1 VLFHVAQELFTGS
14 DTFALTRGLN
24 LSLAMI
30 QKDYGG
36 YVVVSV
42 GEELLSGRFAQEAV
56 IYIVRVGVNSGHGP
70 VRGNGPPRTEVPRNV
85 EFDNGA
91 ELIAHKSVIHVC
103 TVNIPS
109 RGCSI
114 RIDIPRERTL
124 VEARTGM
131 RSIENCNRAMLIQQ
145 EAVIH
150 EIRVNE
156 DSQDG
161 SVRSKATAI
170 RTLAGAR
177 ASARKIEC
185 GNDAPLIPQEAVD
198 RIGPV
203 KVESCDLSLWADCE
217 TLRALVSSCACTR
230 RIERRDNAIVIAHE
244 TVKRA
249 HRVSIKSRARPVRV
263 DELGAVKRKGA
274 LPRPRA
280 CARRVEYGN
289 HALIG
294 TNVAVGHIRGV
305 SEVSCNRPTRV
316 D

>member
-1 VLFHVAQELFTGS
+1 MLFHVAQELFTGS

-70 VRGNGPPRTEVPRNV
+70 VRGNGPPGTEVPRNV

-91 ELIAHKSVIHVC
+91 VLIAHKSVIHVC

-124 VEARTGM
+124 VEARTGI

-150 EIRVNE
+150 KVRVNE

-161 SVRSKATAI
+161 PIRSKAAAI
-170 RTLAGAR
+170 RTLEW
-177 ASARKIEC
+177 ASAPARKIEC
-185 GNDAPLIPQEAVD
+185 GNDAFRVPKEAVD
-198 RIGPV
+198 RIGVV
-203 KVESCDLSLWADCE
+203 KVESCDLPTWADCE
-217 TLRALVSSCACTR
+217 TLRALVGCLCP
-230 RIERRDNAIVIAHE
+230 HP
-244 TVKRA
+244 A
-249 HRVSIKSRARPVRV
+249 HR
-263 DELGAVKRKGA
+263 
-274 LPRPRA
+274 
-280 CARRVEYGN
+280 
-289 HALIG
+289 
-294 TNVAVGHIRGV
+294 TW
-305 SEVSCNRPTRV
+305 
-316 D
+316 